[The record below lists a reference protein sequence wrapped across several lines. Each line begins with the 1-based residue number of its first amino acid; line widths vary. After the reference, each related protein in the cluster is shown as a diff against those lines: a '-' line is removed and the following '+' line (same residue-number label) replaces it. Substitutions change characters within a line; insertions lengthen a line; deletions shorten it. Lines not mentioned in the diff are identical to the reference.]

1 MYISYSNSVYKI
13 NDSNVGNDNVNDII
27 IMEDKIEKSFRWVE

>member
-13 NDSNVGNDNVNDII
+13 NDSSVGNDNVNDII